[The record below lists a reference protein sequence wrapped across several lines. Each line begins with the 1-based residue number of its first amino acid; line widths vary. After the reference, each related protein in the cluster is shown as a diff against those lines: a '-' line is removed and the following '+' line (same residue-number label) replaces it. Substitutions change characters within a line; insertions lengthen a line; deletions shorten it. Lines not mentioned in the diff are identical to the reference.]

1 MTSRYIETRD
11 VPLADLTGFPG
22 NARRGDVQRI
32 RESVR
37 ANGQYRSLV
46 ARRLTSG
53 ALVVLAGNH
62 TLQAL
67 HAEGA
72 KTARCEIVECDE
84 DTALRIN
91 LVDNRAA
98 ELGEYDDTALELLL
112 RQLDDPLGSG
122 WTDTEVA
129 QLLADD
135 SPLDGPL
142 PGDRL
147 PEPGDA
153 PVDVRAEVWGV
164 IVTCADEQAQASLLE
179 MLSADGWDVRA
190 LVG

>member
-1 MTSRYIETRD
+1 MAARYLETRP
-11 VPLADLTGFPG
+11 VPLTDLMPFPG
-22 NARRGDVQRI
+22 NARRGDVERI

-46 ARRLTSG
+46 VRRGPTGLLT
-53 ALVVLAGNH
+53 VLAGNH
-62 TLQAL
+62 TLEAL
-67 HAEGA
+67 KAEGA
-72 KTARCEIVECDE
+72 DTARCEIVECDE

-98 ELGEYDDTALELLL
+98 ELGAYDDEALDALL

-122 WTDTEVA
+122 WTDTEIAV
-129 QLLADD
+129 LLADD
-135 SPLDGPL
+135 SATGPL

-153 PVDVRAEVWGV
+153 PVDERPEVWGV
-164 IVTCADEQAQASLLE
+164 IVVCPDEVSQAMLLDRLAGE
-179 MLSADGWDVRA
+179 GLEVRA
-190 LVG
+190 MVG